1 MCKETRKETGRAL
14 RAAPLVQETGESLEA
29 KVTEAEVVRNAH
41 LLCWKDALKQGIAAS
56 GRLVVPWA
64 DPRRQ
69 QKAFCS

>member
-1 MCKETRKETGRAL
+1 M
-14 RAAPLVQETGESLEA
+14 QETGESLEA
-29 KVTEAEVVRNAH
+29 KVTEVVRNAH

-56 GRLVVPWA
+56 GRLVVLWA